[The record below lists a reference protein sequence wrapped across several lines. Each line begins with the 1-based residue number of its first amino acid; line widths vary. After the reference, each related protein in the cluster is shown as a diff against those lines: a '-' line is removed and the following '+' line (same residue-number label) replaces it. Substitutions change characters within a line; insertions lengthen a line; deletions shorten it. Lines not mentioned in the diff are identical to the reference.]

1 VVARQVTDTPLRLV
15 YQSFGQ
21 RGGMEAYQDRL
32 ESLVTASV
40 SPDVEINVR
49 RLDSTV
55 IAGKG
60 FSSAQAIDVPQIL
73 RSVAA
78 AVDEGADAVAIGNG
92 FDPGLWEAREL
103 LDVPVLGYF
112 ETLSAHAL
120 RLAWR
125 FGVLCS
131 GRAGPAR
138 VEEMAA
144 RYGIWPR
151 MVRPSSLDI
160 DVPTVVRA
168 MTDDGLRADIGAA
181 ITPAVDELRSRGAE
195 VAIVAS
201 GALDVLLSTM
211 SYDTPIPVIHGVPV
225 LVAELEAAGRMARR
239 GHHRT
244 SRVGRFASPPHEARR
259 SL

>member
-1 VVARQVTDTPLRLV
+1 VTDAPLRLV

-21 RGGMEAYQDRL
+21 RDRMEAYQDRL
-32 ESLVTASV
+32 ESLVSAGV
-40 SPDVEINVR
+40 SPDVEIDVS

-60 FSSAQAIDVPQIL
+60 FSSAQAFDVPHIL

-78 AVDEGADAVAIGNG
+78 AVEDGADAVAIGNG

-103 LDVPVLGYF
+103 LDVPILGYF

-144 RYGIWPR
+144 RYGVWPR
-151 MVRPSSLDI
+151 MTRPSTLEI
-160 DVPTVVRA
+160 DVPTIVRA
-168 MTDDGLRADIGAA
+168 MTDADLRAGIGARL
-181 ITPAVDELRSRGAE
+181 TPALDELRSRGAE

-201 GALDVLLSTM
+201 GALDVLLSMM
-211 SYDTPIPVIHGVPV
+211 SYAAPIPVIHGVPV

-244 SRVGRFASPPHEARR
+244 SRAGRFASPPNEVWRA
-259 SL
+259 L